1 MPPIFPL
8 QDFDRPERESQS
20 ITPVAPPPAAISDAE
35 IEAVRLAGYEAG
47 YQAGWDD
54 AAHADDENHNRISA
68 EFARNL
74 QDLGFTFHEARSHVM
89 KSLEPLLASMIE
101 KVLPS
106 LVSDTIGQAII
117 EEILPLAAE
126 AADNPIQV
134 LIYPNGRE
142 MLDTLLAQN
151 ATVPIEVIEEDT
163 LADGQVYIRM
173 GNTEKQIDLSG
184 AVHRIGEAI
193 TGLYAIN
200 EKALQNG

>member
-8 QDFDRPERESQS
+8 EDFDQQTTGTLVPAP
-20 ITPVAPPPAAISDAE
+20 TMPPPPLVSEADLEAA
-35 IEAVRLAGYEAG
+35 RLAGYEAG

-54 AAHADDENHNRISA
+54 AAKAGDEAKDRIGA

-89 KSLEPLLASMIE
+89 KSLEPLLASMVE

-117 EEILPLAAE
+117 EEILPLAAD
-126 AADNPIQV
+126 AADTPIQV
-134 LIYPNGRE
+134 IIYPNGRE
-142 MLDTLLAQN
+142 MLDALLAQN
-151 ATVPIEVIEEDT
+151 TSVPIEVIEEDT
-163 LADGQVYIRM
+163 LAEGQVYIRM
-173 GNTEKQIDLSG
+173 GNTEKQIDLNG

-193 TGLYAIN
+193 TDLYALN
-200 EKALQNG
+200 EKAINHG